1 MESWRV
7 HLEHIPS
14 NYGIAYSFNEFILSD
29 EVFFDKENQLLLYK
43 NTTLPDQSESGVY
56 LKRALQKSSF
66 AYNHFSIF
74 KYPLKVLSR
83 WRAGKEIYND
93 KIIC

>member
-43 NTTLPDQSESGVY
+43 NTTLPDQSESGVT
-56 LKRALQKSSF
+56 
-66 AYNHFSIF
+66 
-74 KYPLKVLSR
+74 
-83 WRAGKEIYND
+83 
-93 KIIC
+93 